1 MIKNKKKLK
10 KLKKVV
16 HSKEQLKMF
25 HIIQKSKATVMFT
38 VYVLNLDLILK
49 NLFSKK
55 AKIM

>member
-16 HSKEQLKMF
+16 HSKKQLKMF